1 MVPAATRPSLSVPGG
16 ALFGTAISAVVLL
29 LLTISGLALTELGWN
44 YGTAGGSALEKM
56 HPATL
61 LAVVLLILS
70 AATRGNPLTAL
81 IRTLEAHPGI
91 IIYLIGILVLMAHAV
106 FVAGL
111 PFTVFIDTF
120 VLPAIMFLLLSD
132 ISDEQRR
139 NLALLVHALFAI
151 NALVGL
157 AEFLS
162 GFRLT
167 PLYVEG
173 ELLEAEWRS
182 SALLG
187 HPLANAI
194 LTGCYMILLV
204 KGGARDL
211 PRLLRP
217 LAFVLATAGMVVFGG
232 RAATAF
238 MIMALLALMLK
249 RTAGILRGDRFD
261 TRSLLT
267 GLMMV
272 PVIAIAIIVLQQG
285 GFFDQFLNRILDDE
299 GSASTRV
306 EMFELF
312 KHLNWYDFLLGPDP
326 RQIATLMA
334 QYGLLYGIESFW
346 IAMMLLHGVIVS
358 FLFFIALY
366 LFCREVV
373 MSAGSGAFIVFI
385 YFFAVASTSVSL
397 AAKSPVFAI
406 MVMLTFLLGDRSA
419 LETQSQPR
427 WAPA

>member
-1 MVPAATRPSLSVPGG
+1 MTRGVATSGLTSLSPPRG
-16 ALFGTAISAVVLL
+16 ALFGISLAVMTVLL
-29 LLTISGLALTELGWN
+29 LTLSGLALTELGWN
-44 YGTAGGSALEKM
+44 YGEAGGSALEKI
-56 HPATL
+56 HPGTL
-61 LAVVLLILS
+61 VAAVILIMS
-70 AATRGNPLTAL
+70 AAMRGNPLTAF

-91 IIYLIGILVLMAHAV
+91 IVYFAGIAVLMAHAV

-120 VLPAIMFLLLSD
+120 VLPAIMFLLLID
-132 ISDEQRR
+132 ISDERR
-139 NLALLVHALFAI
+139 RRLAWLVHALFAI
-151 NALVGL
+151 NAILGI
-157 AEFLS
+157 AEFTL

-173 ELLEAEWRS
+173 EVLEAEWRS

-194 LTGCYMILLV
+194 LTGCYLILLV

-211 PRLLRP
+211 PAILRP
-217 LAFVLATAGMVVFGG
+217 VVFVLATVGMVVFGG

-238 MIMALLALMLK
+238 VLVAMAGFAVK
-249 RTAGILRGDRFD
+249 RLTEVLQGDRFES
-261 TRSLLT
+261 RSLLM
-267 GLMMV
+267 GLLMV
-272 PVIAIAIIVLQQG
+272 PVAAVAVIVLQQS
-285 GFFDQFLNRILDDE
+285 GFFDQFLARIVDDE

-312 KHLNWYDFLLGPDP
+312 KYLNWYDFVFGPDP

-334 QYGLLYGIESFW
+334 QHGLLYGIESFW
-346 IAMMLLHGVIVS
+346 VAMMLLHGLIVS
-358 FLFFIALY
+358 FLFFGALF

-373 MSAGSGAFIVFI
+373 ISAGSAAFAVFL

-397 AAKSPVFAI
+397 SAKSPVFAI
-406 MVMLTFLLGDRSA
+406 MIMLTFLLTDRSA
-419 LETQSQPR
+419 RASLGSR
-427 WAPA
+427 

>member
-1 MVPAATRPSLSVPGG
+1 MGSFAVRPSLSPPGG
-16 ALFGTAISAVVLL
+16 ALFGIAMALIVLL

-44 YGTAGGSALEKM
+44 YGEAGGSALEKI
-56 HPATL
+56 HSATL
-61 LAVVLLILS
+61 VAVVVLILS
-70 AATRGNPLTAL
+70 AAMRGNPLTAF
-81 IRTLEAHPGI
+81 IRTMEAYPGI
-91 IIYLIGILVLMAHAV
+91 IVYFAGIVVLMAHAA

-120 VLPAIMFLLLSD
+120 VLPAVMFFLLRD
-132 ISDEQRR
+132 ISEERR
-139 NLALLVHALFAI
+139 RTLALLVHALLAI
-151 NALVGL
+151 NAIVGIS
-157 AEFLS
+157 EFLF
-162 GFRLT
+162 GFRVT
-167 PLYVEG
+167 PLYIEG
-173 ELLEAEWRS
+173 EVLEAEWRS

-194 LTGCYMILLV
+194 LTGCYMIMLV

-211 PRLLRP
+211 PQLLRP
-217 LAFVLATAGMVVFGG
+217 VSFTLAMAGMVVFGG

-238 MIMALLALMLK
+238 MIMIMLLLVLK
-249 RTAGILRGDRFD
+249 RAAQILSGDRFN

-272 PVIAIAIIVLQQG
+272 PVIALTVIVLQQS
-285 GFFDQFLNRILDDE
+285 GFFDQFLARIVDDE

-312 KHLNWYDFLLGPDP
+312 KYLNWYDFLLGPDP
-326 RQIATLMA
+326 HQIATLMA

-346 IAMMLLHGVIVS
+346 IATMLLHGVIVA
-358 FLFFIALY
+358 FLFFAALFF
-366 LFCREVV
+366 FCREVV
-373 MSAGSGAFIVFI
+373 MSAGTGAFVVFV

-406 MVMLTFLLGDRSA
+406 MVMLTFLLGHRVSA
-419 LETQSQPR
+419 ANGR
-427 WAPA
+427 A